1 MNQPQIAGAH
11 KTSIRQTLT
20 LFVVLLVAVA
30 GLFRLMLQFAPGLPG
45 FVPELLGAA
54 VLSVVVLTLRRNT
67 NAHSGNNSGSSE
79 SSVSEQIIEQVTEGI
94 LTINERGRLVSLNP
108 AAERLFGYR
117 FQELRNQ
124 PVTCFLTEP
133 PCDNK
138 KLFHDTITMGTVLG
152 LAAGARE
159 MIGRRKNGD
168 SFPLELTM
176 SSLTLGDDQV
186 TVAFARDVSKR
197 KQAQRYLTAHYAAT
211 CLLAEANSLAEALPQ
226 ILQALS
232 EALQWDACAYWS
244 LDPTRNELDCQ
255 AVYQAPLFAS
265 PKLLDAQS
273 LTCPLD
279 QGLAGLVLSTGKSVW
294 NEDLLR
300 SDDPSCHG
308 LDAEH
313 QLRGVFAFPIIM
325 CQEVCGVLALFSSQ
339 KQKHDPWLSD
349 IMSEFGKQL
358 GQFIA
363 RKRDEEMLQHSEE
376 RFRQLAENI
385 HEVFWM
391 VDTREDRV
399 IYVSPS
405 CEKVW
410 GRSSAHF
417 MVEQTALMQFVH
429 PEDQA
434 RVMASYLKQ
443 KHGEVT
449 GEEYRIVRPD
459 QSIRWIWSR
468 AFPVTNSAGQVYRI
482 AGIMVDITDQKQL
495 EERLRQAQ
503 KMEAVGQLAGG
514 VAHDFNNLLTVI
526 LGYGEIL
533 LAQTEPTHKS
543 YELLEQI
550 QNAGER
556 AASLTRQLLAFGRKQ
571 TMQVKVVNI
580 NDIVND
586 MTKLLR
592 RMIGE
597 DIAML
602 VNASPNLGQVQADA
616 SQIEQILMNLA
627 SNARDAMPT
636 GGSLTFSTSNIELLE
651 AKSSPDSEI
660 AAGSYVLLTV
670 TDTGMGMDEV
680 TRLHAFEPFF
690 TTKDVG
696 KGTGLGLA
704 TVYGIIKQSN
714 GHVELESEVDH
725 GTTFRI
731 YLPRLATPCV
741 RSAEVALP
749 SAIQRGKETLL
760 LVEDEEIVRRL
771 TSHILNSSGYT
782 VLTAGSGEEAL
793 RFCREHTGEISLLVT
808 DILMPEMNGVRL
820 AELALQIR
828 KDMKVLFISG
838 YTNNILENYGDM
850 ESLSA
855 FLSKPVSPK
864 VLTSKVREMLDEL
877 ASKAAC

>member
-30 GLFRLMLQFAPGLPG
+30 GLFRLMLQFGPDLPA

-54 VLSVVVLTLRRNT
+54 LLTMVGLTLRRYT
-67 NAHSGNNSGSSE
+67 NAHSGNHSGSSE
-79 SSVSEQIIEQVTEGI
+79 PSVAEQIIEQVTEGI
-94 LTINERGRLVSLNP
+94 LTINERGQLVSLNP

-176 SSLTLGDDQV
+176 SGMTLGDDQV

-211 CLLAEANSLAEALPQ
+211 CLLAETNSLAEALPQ

-232 EALQWDACAYWS
+232 DALQWDACAYWS
-244 LDPTRNELDCQ
+244 LDPSRNELNC
-255 AVYQAPLFAS
+255 AGVYKAPFSAN
-265 PKLLDAQS
+265 PKPLDAKT
-273 LTCPLD
+273 LTCQLD
-279 QGLAGLVLSTGKSVW
+279 QGLVGRVWTSGKPDWS
-294 NEDLLR
+294 EDMLR
-300 SDDPSCHG
+300 SDDDSCFG
-308 LDAEH
+308 LAAEL
-313 QLRGVFAFPIIM
+313 QLRGAFAFPVLM

-339 KQKHDPWLSD
+339 KQKRDPWLTD

-358 GQFIA
+358 GHFIA

-405 CEKVW
+405 CEEVW

-417 MVEQTALMQFVH
+417 MVEQNALLKFVH
-429 PEDQA
+429 PEDRA
-434 RVMASYLKQ
+434 RVLASYQKQ

-459 QSIRWIWSR
+459 QSIRWISSR

-482 AGIMVDITDQKQL
+482 VGIMVDITDQKQL

-533 LAQTEPTHKS
+533 LAQTKPTHES

-550 QNAGER
+550 QKAGER

-571 TMQVKVVNI
+571 TLQVKVLNI
-580 NDIVND
+580 NDIVQD

-597 DIAML
+597 DITMI
-602 VNASPNLGQVQADA
+602 VNASPTLGQVQADP
-616 SQIEQILMNLA
+616 SQVERILMNLA

-636 GGSLTFSTSNIELLE
+636 GGSLTFSTSNVELLE
-651 AKSSPDSEI
+651 AKSRPDSEM

-714 GHVELESEVDH
+714 GHIELESQVGH

-731 YLPRLATPCV
+731 YLPQLATPGV
-741 RSAEVALP
+741 QTAELELP
-749 SAIQRGKETLL
+749 SAIRRGKETLL

-771 TSHILNSSGYT
+771 TSHILQSSGYT
-782 VLTAGSGEEAL
+782 VLTASSGEEAL
-793 RFCREHTGEISLLVT
+793 QFCREHEGEISLLVT

-820 AELALQIR
+820 AELALEVR

-838 YTNNILENYGDM
+838 YSNNILESYGNVD
-850 ESLSA
+850 SSSA

-864 VLTSKVREMLDEL
+864 VLTNKVREMLDSPT
-877 ASKAAC
+877 SKAAC